1 MLCLL
6 HAQSKAAWGMATGQM
21 RPRRLVMARHL
32 QLTRKCLPMLLLS
45 GLPVAEPTAAAVG
58 AHHGTHTAHHQQQQH
73 ARHPHQRPMSEQQR
87 RMEAGINRS
96 SRLWQ
101 VPDGADSLAH
111 SLGASPF
118 DEEHSGG
125 SGMPGA
131 SGMPVL
137 QILPTISPDGSMMLT
152 ASE

>member
-1 MLCLL
+1 MI
-6 HAQSKAAWGMATGQM
+6 
-21 RPRRLVMARHL
+21 
-32 QLTRKCLPMLLLS
+32 
-45 GLPVAEPTAAAVG
+45 
-58 AHHGTHTAHHQQQQH
+58 
-73 ARHPHQRPMSEQQR
+73 EQQR

-125 SGMPGA
+125 RGMPGA